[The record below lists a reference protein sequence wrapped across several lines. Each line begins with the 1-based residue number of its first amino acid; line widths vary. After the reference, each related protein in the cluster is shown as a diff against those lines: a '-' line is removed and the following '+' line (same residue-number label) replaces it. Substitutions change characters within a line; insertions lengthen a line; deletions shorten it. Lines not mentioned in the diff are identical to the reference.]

1 MMTTS
6 FPRPS
11 SRSALLTLALAACL
25 LTSCQNGASDKAPD
39 KAASEPAQR
48 PGAPVSAA
56 KVDTGFQLPAVDG
69 RTLGPKSF
77 PGQVVV
83 VDFWATWCMPCRIQA
98 QILEPIYQ
106 QYKGRGVQFLAA
118 DWGEEPAEVKK
129 FLKEKPFPYP
139 VLLDSDQAVGTKL
152 RLTALPTLMVIGKKG
167 EVVYFESGLADADSL
182 HEILRRAGA

>member
-1 MMTTS
+1 MLMTTLS
-6 FPRPS
+6 RSS
-11 SRSALLTLALAACL
+11 SRSALLTLAAVACL
-25 LTSCQNGASDKAPD
+25 LVAGCKNGAPD
-39 KAASEPAQR
+39 KKAAAEPARR

-56 KVDTGFQLPAVDG
+56 KADTGFLLPSVDG

-139 VLLDSDQAVGTKL
+139 VLLDVDQAVGAKL
-152 RLTALPTLMVIGKKG
+152 GLTALPTLMVIGKKG